1 MVRWNLAECRLQFAL
16 IWDIAG
22 TTSFR
27 NLYLIG
33 YSHNISLILAKC
45 YISISPENV
54 KKQRF
59 LTFSGGI
66 ETEYLPKMG

>member
-1 MVRWNLAECRLQFAL
+1 MMRWNLAECRLEFAL

-22 TTSFR
+22 TSFR

-33 YSHNISLILAKC
+33 YFHNISLILAKC